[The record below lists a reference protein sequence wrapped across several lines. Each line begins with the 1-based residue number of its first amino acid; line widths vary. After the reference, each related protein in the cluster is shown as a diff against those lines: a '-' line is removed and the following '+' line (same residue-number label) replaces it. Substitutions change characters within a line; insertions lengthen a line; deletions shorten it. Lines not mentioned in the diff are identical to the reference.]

1 MAYQQ
6 KNGNWT
12 TKRMICP
19 VTQKGMT
26 KTFSTMDA
34 ALDFEQRAAQ
44 AQADGVALAT
54 LADSVLED
62 RTLYAVTRRMLRE
75 YYAFKTEATYATALG
90 HLNRMCDYLGGQ
102 SLIQDV
108 LDTRVITRMIEEVR
122 EKGQSVSYMNH
133 FLQYFRR
140 MNTSCVRWGYTTKEI
155 DIPPSFKRE
164 RTRFEWCTMD
174 EIEQLLQW
182 MPKRY
187 HPTVRFVNST
197 GLRIRCE
204 CMALTPEDIQDG
216 RVRVLGKNVKL
227 RYVPLSATALQALED
242 QAEVNERIPG
252 KPIFRVPYSALCYAL
267 QVAGVRIGKKVT
279 PHTLRHS
286 FASRLAQKGMDIVK
300 IQELMGHADIT
311 QTRRYMHLSPDWMT
325 GVHNMLD

>member
-1 MAYQQ
+1 MAYQN
-6 KNGNWT
+6 KNGTFT
-12 TKRMICP
+12 TKRMRCP
-19 VTQKGMT
+19 VSQKGIT
-26 KTFSTMDA
+26 KTFATMDA
-34 ALDFEQRAAQ
+34 ARDFESRAAQ
-44 AQADGVALAT
+44 AITDGVSLAT
-54 LADSVLED
+54 LADSVVED

-75 YYAFKTEATYATALG
+75 YYAYKTPATYATAVG
-90 HLNRMCDYLGGQ
+90 HLNRMCDLLGGQ

-108 LDTRVITRMIEEVR
+108 LDTRVITQMIEDIKA
-122 EKGQSVSYMNH
+122 KGQSTSYMNH

-155 DIPPSFKRE
+155 EIPPSFKRE
-164 RTRFEWCTMD
+164 RTRFDWCTME

-187 HPTVRFVNST
+187 HPVVRFINAT
-197 GLRIRCE
+197 GLRRGE
-204 CMALTPEDIQDG
+204 ALAVTPEDISDG
-216 RVRVLGKNVKL
+216 RVRVVGKGVKL
-227 RYVPLSATALQALED
+227 RYVPLSVTAVEALSACEM
-242 QAEVNERIPG
+242 EPG
-252 KPIFRVPYSALCYAL
+252 KPVFRIPYSALCYAL

-300 IQELMGHADIT
+300 IQELMGHSDIT
-311 QTRRYMHLSPDWMT
+311 QTRRYMHLSPDWMK